1 MNLSLSLYLA
11 GLVLICFEVFVP
23 GGILGTIG
31 FFLIVGSIW
40 IAFVR
45 LGSVGGSYFLVGG
58 LVLAMVSVYLV
69 MKFGTKTRL
78 SRKLFLQSTE
88 KGFRSTSKNLE
99 DLKDKTGISLTTL
112 RPSGKA
118 LIDGG
123 KVNVVSEGVFLSKG
137 CKIKVV
143 MVEGN
148 RVVVRRIDEEKVS

>member
-1 MNLSLSLYLA
+1 MKLILFLYLV

-23 GGILGTIG
+23 GGILGAIG

-40 IAFVR
+40 IAFVQ
-45 LGSVGGSYFLVGG
+45 LGSVGGSYFLAGG

-69 MKFGTKTRL
+69 MRFGTKTGL

-99 DLKDKTGISLTTL
+99 NLKGKTGISLTTL

-148 RVVVRRIDEEKVS
+148 RVVVRKIDEEKVV

>member
-1 MNLSLSLYLA
+1 MKLSLSLYLA
-11 GLVLICFEVFVP
+11 GLILICFEVFVP

-40 IAFVR
+40 IAFVQ

-69 MKFGTKTRL
+69 MKFGIKTRL

-99 DLKDKTGISLTTL
+99 DLKDKTGISLTIL

-118 LIDGG
+118 VIDGG
-123 KVNVVSEGVFLSKG
+123 KVNVVSEGVFLPKG

-148 RVVVRRIDEEKVS
+148 RVVVRRINEEKVV

>member
-1 MNLSLSLYLA
+1 MKLSLSLYLV

-40 IAFVR
+40 IAFVQ

-58 LVLAMVSVYLV
+58 LVLVMVSVYLV
-69 MKFGTKTRL
+69 MKFGTKTGL
-78 SRKLFLQSTE
+78 SKKLFLQSTE

-123 KVNVVSEGVFLSKG
+123 KINVVSEGVFLPKG

-148 RVVVRRIDEEKVS
+148 RVVVRRIDEENL

>member
-1 MNLSLSLYLA
+1 MKLILSLYLA

-40 IAFVR
+40 IAFVQ

-69 MKFGTKTRL
+69 MKFGAKTGL

-99 DLKDKTGISLTTL
+99 NLKGKNGISLTTL
-112 RPSGKA
+112 RPSGKV
-118 LIDGG
+118 LIDGR
-123 KVNVVSEGVFLSKG
+123 KVNVVTEGVFLPKG
-137 CKIKVV
+137 CKVKVV

-148 RVVVRRIDEEKVS
+148 RVVVRRIDEEKVV

>member
-58 LVLAMVSVYLV
+58 LVLAMVCVYLV

-123 KVNVVSEGVFLSKG
+123 KVNVVSEGVFLPKS